1 MSIEEYLKD
10 ADENGKRYFDVNK
23 IRKEIE
29 RKKMEELMKCE
40 PPSYK
45 KPEKYCCD

>member
-1 MSIEEYLKD
+1 MSIEEYLKVPD
-10 ADENGKRYFDVNK
+10 KNGKRYFDVDK

-40 PPSYK
+40 PSSDK
-45 KPEKYCCD
+45 NPEKHWL